1 MTDIHRFVTADEA
14 REAALAWHYDD
25 SQQFWSDLA
34 EAYALFEQGA
44 FDFPEL
50 AEEFAENGI
59 ISRQASFL
67 ARYNRW
73 TAAVGLLMDA
83 LLADAYRRYRLGRG
97 ITREEWQ
104 ALDAAG
110 LINGGAVRRRRIDVG
125 GEMVRYGFSVVQG

>member
-73 TAAVGLLMDA
+73 TAARAVLSDAEETNAPASAGQWGYSDDEAVDLLHEAVA
-83 LLADAYRRYRLGRG
+83 LLTPDPQRKGTQHEQPR
-97 ITREEWQ
+97 
-104 ALDAAG
+104 
-110 LINGGAVRRRRIDVG
+110 
-125 GEMVRYGFSVVQG
+125 